1 VATWC
6 SWAIKPLDE
15 SLAMPLQTP
24 KKSQVTHPVYRE
36 LGRTGL
42 LLFPV
47 GLGAMPLSMRGRPE
61 EERALSV
68 LYAAF
73 AANMNFIDTANAYC
87 LGGSDIGHNECL
99 IQKALEAAGK
109 VRAVVVATKG
119 GVDRRQGKVD
129 ASPAHLRESCIN
141 SLRTL
146 KRDTITLYQLHAPD
160 DSIPFADSVGELA
173 RLKEEGKIQHVGLCN
188 VNLAQLNAAQA
199 IVRIESV
206 QNACNPANP
215 TDYKNGLLEA
225 CVQQGVSYLPHSV
238 IGGKN
243 FSTTIVNHPLF
254 VQLGKKY
261 DTNPY
266 AVVIA
271 WHLSK
276 SDRVIPI
283 PGASRPDSAISSA
296 SAWQIE
302 LSAADVHQIDTVH

>member
-1 VATWC
+1 
-6 SWAIKPLDE
+6 
-15 SLAMPLQTP
+15 MPLHNHAI
-24 KKSQVTHPVYRE
+24 SEVAHPIYRE

-42 LLFPV
+42 PLFPV
-47 GLGAMPLSMRGRPE
+47 GLGAMALSMHGRPE
-61 EERALSV
+61 EEPALSV

-87 LGGSDIGHNECL
+87 LGGSDIGHNERL
-99 IQKALEAAGK
+99 IQKALKAAGK
-109 VRAVVVATKG
+109 VGSVTVATKG

-129 ASPAHLRESCIN
+129 ASPAYLRESCIN

-146 KRDTITLYQLHAPD
+146 ERDTVTLYQLHAPD

-173 RLKEEGKIQHVGLCN
+173 RLKDEGKIQHVGLCN
-188 VNLAQLNAAQA
+188 VDLAQLNAAQA

-215 TDYKNGLLEA
+215 ADYNNGLLEA
-225 CVQQGVSYLPHSV
+225 CIEQGVSYLPHSV

-243 FSTTIVNHPLF
+243 FSATIVNHPLF

-296 SAWQIE
+296 SAWRIY
-302 LSAADVHQIDTVH
+302 LSAEDIHQIDTVH